1 MRLAAIGFD
10 ADDTL
15 WHNEP
20 IFAMTEQQ
28 FEELLSA
35 YCPVEEIRRRLFEI
49 ETRNLHH
56 FGYGVKG
63 FVLSM
68 IETAIELTG
77 GHITGAEIQHLIDW
91 GRQMLESP
99 IELLPHVE
107 TVLHSLAVHYP
118 LLLIT
123 KGDLL
128 DQESK
133 IARSGLADLF
143 THIEIVVE
151 KTPQVYARI
160 LARHHIPPE
169 QFLMV
174 GNSLRSDVLPVRTI
188 GGLAV
193 HIPYRITWPHEVVSA
208 EGITYFT
215 LDHIGELPAFVRRLE
230 RGEVEDL

>member
-20 IFAMTEQQ
+20 AYATTEQK
-28 FEELLSA
+28 FEEMLSR
-35 YCPVEEIRRRLFEI
+35 YRPVEEIRQRLYEI
-49 ETRNLHH
+49 ETRNLKH

-77 GHITGAEIQHLIDW
+77 GKITGAEIQQLIDM

-99 IELLPHVE
+99 VELLPHVE
-107 TVLHSLAVHYP
+107 TVLHSLAVRYP

-128 DQESK
+128 DQETK

-151 KTPQVYARI
+151 KTPEVYANI
-160 LARHHIPPE
+160 LARHNIPPE
-169 QFLMV
+169 RFLMV
-174 GNSLRSDVLPVRTI
+174 GNSLRSDVLPVRAI

-193 HIPYRITWPHEVVSA
+193 HIPYRVTWQHEVVNP
-208 EGITYFT
+208 EGITYYK
-215 LDHIGELPAFVRRLE
+215 LSHIGELPGFVHRLE
-230 RGEVEDL
+230 RGEVEER

>member
-20 IFAMTEQQ
+20 VFAMTTQK
-28 FEELLSA
+28 FEALLA
-35 YCPVEEIRRRLFEI
+35 RYRPIEEVRKRLYEV
-49 ETRNLHH
+49 ETRNLKY

-63 FVLSM
+63 FTLSM
-68 IETAIELTG
+68 IETAIDLTEG
-77 GHITGAEIQHLIDW
+77 RISGREIQQLIEL
-91 GRQMLESP
+91 GRQMLEMP
-99 IELLPHVE
+99 VELLPHVE
-107 TVLHSLAVHYP
+107 TALHSLAVRYP

-143 THIEIVVE
+143 THIEIVSE
-151 KTPQVYARI
+151 KTPEVYAEI
-160 LARHHIPPE
+160 LRRHNIPPE
-169 QFLMV
+169 RFLMV
-174 GNSLRSDVLPVRTI
+174 GNSLRSDILPVRAI

-193 HIPYRITWPHEVVSA
+193 HIPYRITWQHEVVDPQ
-208 EGITYFT
+208 GVTYFT
-215 LDHIGELPAFVRRLE
+215 LEHIGQLPGFVHRLE
-230 RGEVEDL
+230 QEGW

>member
-1 MRLAAIGFD
+1 MQLAAIGFD

-20 IFAMTEQQ
+20 IFAMTEQK

-35 YCPVEEIRRRLFEI
+35 YCSAEEIRRRLFEI

-68 IETAIELTG
+68 IETAIELTDG
-77 GHITGAEIQHLIDW
+77 QITGAEIQRLIDL
-91 GRQMLESP
+91 GRHMLESP

-107 TVLHSLAVHYP
+107 TVLHSLAVRYP

-151 KTPQVYARI
+151 KTPDVYAHI
-160 LARHHIPPE
+160 LAKYDIPPE
-169 QFLMV
+169 RFLMV
-174 GNSLRSDVLPVRTI
+174 GNSLRSDILPVRAI

-193 HIPYRITWPHEVVSA
+193 HIPYRITWQHELANPDGV
-208 EGITYFT
+208 TYFK

-230 RGEVEDL
+230 REEA